1 MLKLSNILRRDIMG
15 KIDEA
20 LSILKAL
27 GLPRAQQNERSALT
41 LLALIN
47 LKKDTPWSKA
57 ESRIIRIHDIMIFIQ
72 ENYGKRY
79 AENTRETIRRQT
91 LHQFEQAALAVRNPD
106 NPSRATN
113 SPNNVYMMADE
124 ALEVIRKYKTKKW
137 KKALG
142 EFLDLKGTLI
152 DLYDKR
158 KKALYS
164 LVKLPNGTSID
175 FTPGKHNKLKIKIL
189 ELFRAQ
195 FCPNSK
201 IVYVG
206 DAARKLLH
214 KDEAVLKRLNIPI
227 TEHDKL
233 PDVVLYDESKN
244 LLFLIEAVTS
254 HGPLS
259 PKRQVEL
266 EKPLVKCKGKKSYIS
281 VFPDF
286 REFKRHIDNIAWETE
301 VWIEANPAHMIHFNG
316 PNSLTVYEYV

>member
-1 MLKLSNILRRDIMG
+1 MG

-27 GLPRAQQNERSALT
+27 GLPKAQQNERSALT
-41 LLALIN
+41 LLTLAD
-47 LKKDTPWSKA
+47 LKKKTPWSKA
-57 ESRIIRIHDIMIFIQ
+57 GSRLIRIHDILKFIQ

-91 LHQFEQAALAVRNPD
+91 LHQFEQAALAARNPD
-106 NPSRATN
+106 DPSRPTN
-113 SPNNVYMMADE
+113 SPNNVYMVADE
-124 ALEVIRKYKTKKW
+124 ALEVIRKYKTKGW
-137 KKALG
+137 KRALE
-142 EFLDLKGTLI
+142 EFLKLKGRLI

-164 LVKLPNGTSID
+164 SVKLPNGTSIH
-175 FTPGKHNKLKIKIL
+175 FTPGKHNKLQIKIL
-189 ELFRAQ
+189 EFFRTQ
-195 FCPNSK
+195 FCPDSK

-214 KDEAVLKRLNIPI
+214 KDEAALKRLNIPI

-233 PDVVLYDESKN
+233 PDVVLYDELRN
-244 LLFLIEAVTS
+244 LLFLMEAVTS

-259 PKRQVEL
+259 AKRQIEL
-266 EKPLVKCKGKKSYIS
+266 EKTLVECKARKVYIS
-281 VFPDF
+281 AFPDF

-316 PNSLTVYEYV
+316 PKFITVYE

>member
-1 MLKLSNILRRDIMG
+1 MG

-20 LSILKAL
+20 LSILKTL
-27 GLPRAQQNERSALT
+27 GLPKAQQNERSALT
-41 LLALIN
+41 LLALLD
-47 LKKDTPWSKA
+47 LKKSSPWPKA
-57 ESRIIRIHDIMIFIQ
+57 KSRLIRIHDILKFIQ
-72 ENYGKRY
+72 ENYGKQY

-106 NPSRATN
+106 DPSRPTN
-113 SPNNVYMMADE
+113 SPNNVYTVADE
-124 ALEVIRKYKTKKW
+124 ALELIRKYKTKEW
-137 KKALG
+137 KTALEG
-142 EFLDLKGTLI
+142 FLKLKGRLI

-164 LVKLPNGTSID
+164 SVKLPNGTSID
-175 FTPGKHNKLKIKIL
+175 FTPGKHNKLQIKIL

-214 KDEAVLKRLNIPI
+214 KDETILKKLNIPI

-233 PDVVLYDESKN
+233 PDVVLYDESKA

-259 PKRQVEL
+259 PKRQIEL
-266 EKPLVKCKGKKSYIS
+266 EKTLVECKARKVYIS
-281 VFPDF
+281 AFPDF

-316 PNSLTVYEYV
+316 PKFLTVYE

>member
-1 MLKLSNILRRDIMG
+1 MG

-20 LSILKAL
+20 SSILKAL
-27 GLPRAQQNERSALT
+27 GLPKAQQNERSALT
-41 LLALIN
+41 LLALAD
-47 LKKDTPWSKA
+47 LEKKTPWSKA
-57 ESRIIRIHDIMIFIQ
+57 MSRLIRIHDILIFIQ
-72 ENYGKRY
+72 KNYGKRY

-91 LHQFEQAALAVRNPD
+91 LHQFEQGALAVRNPD
-106 NPSRATN
+106 DPSRPTN
-113 SPNNVYMMADE
+113 SPKNVYKVTDE
-124 ALEVIRKYKTKKW
+124 ALEVIRKYRTKEW
-137 KKALG
+137 KRRLE
-142 EFLDLKGTLI
+142 EFLKLKGRLI

-164 LVKLPNGTSID
+164 SVKLPNGTSID
-175 FTPGKHNKLKIKIL
+175 FTPGKHNKLQIKIL

-214 KDEAVLKRLNIPI
+214 KDEAILKKLNIPI
-227 TEHDKL
+227 TEHGKL

-244 LLFLIEAVTS
+244 LLFLTEAVTS

-259 PKRQVEL
+259 PKRQIEL
-266 EKPLVKCKGKKSYIS
+266 EKTLVKCKAKKVYIS

-286 REFKRHIDNIAWETE
+286 REFKRHIENIAWETE
-301 VWIEANPAHMIHFNG
+301 VWVEANPAHMIHFNG
-316 PNSLTVYEYV
+316 PKFFTVYEK